1 VIFPTIEGSP
11 GAASLVLSYLK
22 THNGRFA
29 PVKEIK
35 ESLNITRQKALD
47 SITFLREVGYGIET
61 KPDDGFRLV
70 SSPDTILP
78 VEISAGLACQRFG
91 CRVFSYNSVG
101 STNHTAHDFAKA
113 GMPEGTIVIADTQ
126 TKGRGRLGR
135 TWHSQ
140 SGKGLYFSLILRP
153 RLMPSQT
160 PGLSLIAG
168 LAVIRAIYSI
178 TGQKMLMK
186 WPNDIL
192 SHDKKLAGILIELE
206 AELDRVDYVIVG
218 IGVNI
223 NHEKKDFPRQISRIA
238 TSLKIETGKTIT
250 RSALI
255 QQILIHLEKTY
266 DNFCHHGLKY
276 LAKELLECSAVY
288 RKKVS
293 LTLGKRKITGLA
305 VGFDDNG
312 ALLIKSKNGLQA
324 YSAGEVTFHQTLAGL
339 LDKTG
344 KKAKS
349 RP

>member
-1 VIFPTIEGSP
+1 MIFGTIEGGP
-11 GAASLVLSYLK
+11 GAASQVLAYLK

-29 PVKEIK
+29 SVKEIK

-47 SITFLREVGYGIET
+47 SITYLREAGYLIET
-61 KPDDGFRLV
+61 KSDDGFRLI

-78 VEISAGLACQRFG
+78 VEINAGLSCRKFG

-135 TWHSQ
+135 HWYSQ
-140 SGKGLYFSLILRP
+140 AGKGLYFSLILRP
-153 RLMPSQT
+153 KLMPSQT

-168 LAVIRAIYSI
+168 LAVIRAIYAI
-178 TGQKMLMK
+178 TGHKMLMK

-218 IGVNI
+218 IGVNV
-223 NHEKKDFPRQISRIA
+223 NHLKKDFPRQLNRIA
-238 TSLKIETGKTIT
+238 TSLKIETGINLT
-250 RSALI
+250 RSVLLK
-255 QQILIHLEKTY
+255 QILIHFEKIY
-266 DNFCHHGLKY
+266 DNFCYHGLKY

-288 RKKVS
+288 KKKVS
-293 LTLGKRKITGLA
+293 LSLGKRKIAGIA

-312 ALLIKSKNGLQA
+312 GLIIKGKNGLQA
-324 YSAGEVTFHQTLAGL
+324 YSAGEVTMHQTLADFL
-339 LDKTG
+339 EKTG
-344 KKAKS
+344 KKTKS
-349 RP
+349 RS

>member
-1 VIFPTIEGSP
+1 VILSSPEGSS
-11 GAASLVLSYLK
+11 GLISQVLSYLK
-22 THNGRFA
+22 AHNGRFA
-29 PVKEIK
+29 PVREIK
-35 ESLNITRQKALD
+35 ESLNTTRQKVLD
-47 SITFLREVGYGIET
+47 SISFLREVGYGIET

-78 VEISAGLACQRFG
+78 VEIGAGLACQRFG

-113 GMPEGTIVIADTQ
+113 GMPEGTIVISDSQ

-135 TWHSQ
+135 TWHS
-140 SGKGLYFSLILRP
+140 SPGKGLYFSLILRP
-153 RLMPSQT
+153 KLLPAQT

-206 AELDRVDYVIVG
+206 AELDRVDYVVVG

-223 NHEKKDFPRQISRIA
+223 GHEKKDFPRQIGRIA
-238 TSLKIETGKTIT
+238 TSLKIETGKNIT
-250 RSALI
+250 RAAML
-255 QQILIHLEKTY
+255 QQILIHFEKAY
-266 DNFCHHGLKY
+266 DNFCLHGLKY
-276 LAKELLECSAVY
+276 LAKELLESSSVY
-288 RKKVS
+288 RKRVS
-293 LTLGKRKITGLA
+293 LSLGKRKITGMV

-312 ALLIKSKNGLQA
+312 GLLIKTKTSLQA
-324 YSAGEVTFHQTLAGL
+324 YSAGEVTMHQSLADL
-339 LDKTG
+339 IEKTSP
-344 KKAKS
+344 KKKP
-349 RP
+349 RT

>member
-1 VIFPTIEGSP
+1 MIFGTIEGGP
-11 GAASLVLSYLK
+11 GAASQVLAFLK

-35 ESLNITRQKALD
+35 ESLNITRQKVLD
-47 SITFLREVGYGIET
+47 SITFLREAGYIIET

-70 SSPDTILP
+70 LAPDTILP
-78 VEISAGLACQRFG
+78 VEISAGLSCQRFG

-135 TWHSQ
+135 HWHSQ

-153 RLMPSQT
+153 KLMPSQT

-168 LAVIRAIYSI
+168 LAVIRAIYAI
-178 TGQKMLMK
+178 TGHKMLMK

-192 SHDKKLAGILIELE
+192 CNDKKLAGILIELE

-223 NHEKKDFPRQISRIA
+223 NHLKKDFPRQIKRTA
-238 TSLKIETGKTIT
+238 TSLKIETGIDLT
-250 RSALI
+250 RSALLR
-255 QQILIHLEKTY
+255 QILIHFEKIY

-293 LTLGKRKITGLA
+293 LSLGKRKITGTA
-305 VGFDDNG
+305 VGFDNNG
-312 ALLIKSKNGLQA
+312 GLLIKGKNGLQA
-324 YSAGEVTFHQTLAGL
+324 YSAGEVTLHQTFADFLE
-339 LDKTG
+339 KTG
-344 KKAKS
+344 RKTRS